1 MLGLVRP
8 NRPVSFGLL
17 SRARCLSLVLPG
29 WGLKEDTPIT
39 TSDITPAMTTDTP
52 VSPDNKQ
59 IVSYDSSD
67 MLHDVSCDRSIEILN
82 DLTSVGKTD

>member
-39 TSDITPAMTTDTP
+39 TSDITPAMTSDTP
-52 VSPDNKQ
+52 MSPDNKQ
-59 IVSYDSSD
+59 TVSHGSSSYD
-67 MLHDVSCDRSIEILN
+67 MSCDRSIEILN
-82 DLTSVGKTD
+82 DLTSVGKTN